1 MDERGKSALIALFV
15 TFLWSSSWVLIKYG
29 LEEIP
34 PLFFASLRYLIAG
47 FLLLVF
53 SLLHPPTKSD
63 YSKLT
68 KKWWFILLIYG
79 LVFITSTQ
87 GLQFVIL
94 EYFPAITLSFVLN
107 FTSIVVILLSVPLL
121 REFPTKIQLI
131 LIIIAMLGGTIYFYP
146 FNLNEYSISYLL
158 LIFILLSNGLSSIIG
173 RKVNKEGLIN
183 PIVITSVSMSFG
195 AVILLIFAISQENL
209 PKLSL
214 SNYLIIIWLAVV
226 NTAFAFT
233 LWNYA
238 MKHLRAF
245 EITVINNTMLPQ
257 ITILALIFL
266 DERPTP
272 LQWFALAI
280 IIITSYFVQIKGA
293 EKTK

>member
-1 MDERGKSALIALFV
+1 MV
-15 TFLWSSSWVLIKYG
+15 G
-29 LEEIP
+29 LDCLLLLCPYMAEIW
-34 PLFFASLRYLIAG
+34 FKFLRY
-47 FLLLVF
+47 
-53 SLLHPPTKSD
+53 
-63 YSKLT
+63 
-68 KKWWFILLIYG
+68 
-79 LVFITSTQ
+79 
-87 GLQFVIL
+87 
-94 EYFPAITLSFVLN
+94 
-107 FTSIVVILLSVPLL
+107 SI
-121 REFPTKIQLI
+121 
-131 LIIIAMLGGTIYFYP
+131 
-146 FNLNEYSISYLL
+146 
-158 LIFILLSNGLSSIIG
+158 
-173 RKVNKEGLIN
+173 IN